1 MAKAKS
7 KRVQIKGVHGKVC
20 NLFFPPCSTKQD
32 VAVFKTVARRMVQNC
47 LGNLPFLPQ
56 DIAYV
61 QSHGERVRKKLLLL
75 GVSLDQPKENTGDF
89 VLCGYLSRFTA
100 SKSGETERKL
110 IDTARRLERFF
121 GPAKDMRDI
130 TKTDAA
136 HFRKWLIEK
145 ENLAE
150 FSTAR
155 RTLGYASQIMEAAVD
170 DGLLAKNPFKAKDMP
185 KTVLTDQRRH
195 HYIDQQQTAKLWN
208 ALQTDE
214 DRVRFVLL
222 RYLGLR
228 APSELD
234 ALMWKDV
241 DWQKFQITIRSK
253 KNEHHKNQ
261 AFRVCAISHPD
272 VLPVLRNAFEQRQA
286 DDSPIVPRI
295 SGAALRRR
303 VVRWLGRAGIEVWP
317 QLFVNFRRSAV
328 TDACTVLPSHVV
340 AAYFGHSEAISMAN
354 YRMQTASHAEAFA
367 SAPSMLKGA

>member
-20 NLFFPPCSTKQD
+20 NLFFPPCTTKED
-32 VAVFKTVARRMVQNC
+32 VRIFKTVASRLVQSR
-47 LGNLPFLPQ
+47 LGNLPPLPQ
-56 DIAYV
+56 DTAYV
-61 QSHGERVRKKLLLL
+61 GSHGEALRKKLRLL
-75 GVSLDQPKENTGDF
+75 GVSLDQPSENASAF
-89 VLCGYLSRFTA
+89 VLCSYLSRFTA
-100 SKSGETERKL
+100 AKSGETERKL

-121 GPAKDMRDI
+121 GADKDMRDI
-130 TKTDAA
+130 TKIDAA
-136 HFRKWLIEK
+136 RFKKWLIEK
-145 ENLAE
+145 EKLAE

-155 RTLGYASQIMEAAVD
+155 RTLGYASQIMEAAVE
-170 DGLLAKNPFKAKDMP
+170 DGLITKNPFKAKDMP

-195 HYIDQQQTAKLWN
+195 HYIDQAQTAKLWN
-208 ALQTDE
+208 VLQSDE
-214 DRVRFVLL
+214 DRTRFVLL

-234 ALMWKDV
+234 ALTWRDV
-241 DWQKFQITIRSK
+241 DWARLQITIRSK

-261 AFRVCAISHPD
+261 AFRVCPISHPD
-272 VLPVLRNAFEQRQA
+272 VLPVLERAYEQRQA
-286 DDSPIVPRI
+286 DDSPIIPRI

-303 VVRWLGRAGIEVWP
+303 VLRWLGRAGLEVWP

-328 TDACTVLPSHVV
+328 TDACNVLPSHVV